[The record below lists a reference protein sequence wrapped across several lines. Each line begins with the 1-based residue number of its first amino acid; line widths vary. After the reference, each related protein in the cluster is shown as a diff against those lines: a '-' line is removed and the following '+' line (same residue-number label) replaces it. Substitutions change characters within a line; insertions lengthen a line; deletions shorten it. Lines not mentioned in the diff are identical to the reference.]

1 VAATETTQPVARVSE
16 GLVVT
21 RLQEDTETAPLAQV
35 SVGALAVTKPQE
47 GMATI
52 RPVAL
57 ASEAQDVTR
66 PLPEG
71 MVMTPPPVAQA
82 LAAPAVTR
90 HRQVDTETTIPVPLV
105 VDSKKSVISPHRVVQ
120 DTVMTLPVLP
130 VMVDVS
136 RVILMDLMTSLVVTA
151 MVPLVGE
158 ATPTAA
164 VTTSDLTTIS
174 RWLEVM

>member
-1 VAATETTQPVARVSE
+1 
-16 GLVVT
+16 VT
-21 RLQEDTETAPLAQV
+21 RLPQEDMETAPPARV

-52 RPVAL
+52 RLAAL

-71 MVMTPPPVAQA
+71 MVMTPLPEAQA

-105 VDSKKSVISPHRVVQ
+105 VDSKKSVISPRRVVR
-120 DTVMTLPVLP
+120 DMVMTLPVLP

-136 RVILMDLMTSLVVTA
+136 REVILMDLMTSLVVIAT
-151 MVPLVGE
+151 VPPVGE

-164 VTTSDLTTIS
+164 ATTSDLTTIS